1 MKFFNRQR
9 GAQGKHAAE
18 KELLARKVMDLF
30 HVNAVYGLLVADFHR
45 MPEEA
50 KRYMCELL
58 MDVTLCKVPARK
70 GDGMWFFLS
79 KEVAL

>member
-1 MKFFNRQR
+1 MKYFNQQR

-50 KRYMCELL
+50 KHYLCELL
-58 MDVTLCKVPARK
+58 MDVTVCKVPARK